1 MSHDVN
7 DVQLLEGEAT
17 SHDVGESVSWN
28 LDPSF
33 AMADVM
39 FFDIFYT
46 LNPAVTV
53 TECVTERCFCSRAG
67 NDFMTRKESSLP
79 CVLDA
84 VSAGRLQVQDLQSNF
99 AF

>member
-1 MSHDVN
+1 MFSV
-7 DVQLLEGEAT
+7 LEGEAT

-33 AMADVM
+33 AMADVV